1 MQKLAQLV
9 VDEWVP
15 LRKDPRSSTGNSAI
29 RRICLKAE
37 MLRPLLVHEAVP
49 ADDNVPDQP
58 GRSPSAA
65 GREHRAR
72 VSIDSGRG
80 GCVSDTGQV
89 IPFLFTCCCQ
99 SARLS
104 HDSGLSGRPVGS
116 PTRAVPCISF
126 DRPATL
132 PESRL
137 VALREEPG
145 HLLPGQLSEEFVANM
160 AGTYERL
167 EAFSRHQ
174 ASSANSTIANAWTTP
189 RPRLR
194 T

>member
-1 MQKLAQLV
+1 
-9 VDEWVP
+9 
-15 LRKDPRSSTGNSAI
+15 
-29 RRICLKAE
+29 

-116 PTRAVPCISF
+116 PTRAVPCIRRDGFRSPRHTSREPSCYLARGT
-126 DRPATL
+126 RPSPSGATVRGVRGEHGRNIRAPGSL
-132 PESRL
+132 FAASGVVGQFNNRERMDYAASKAENLTVGSGIVEATNKLL
-137 VALREEPG
+137 V
-145 HLLPGQLSEEFVANM
+145 
-160 AGTYERL
+160 TER
-167 EAFSRHQ
+167 RKG
-174 ASSANSTIANAWTTP
+174 
-189 RPRLR
+189 R